1 MQWNSIPSLSMG
13 DFHVESLL
21 LWLANTMTR
30 HRSSSSYKSVVPL
43 LSEQSCVA
51 LQSEPLMLEIGEL
64 LLNALHNAS

>member
-1 MQWNSIPSLSMG
+1 MN
-13 DFHVESLL
+13 
-21 LWLANTMTR
+21 R

-64 LLNALHNAS
+64 LLNALHNES